1 MQPFGV
7 RYKPTPQLTAPD
19 VPRHLSHFIQVPMRT
34 NANMR
39 LLCILAL
46 QPSRSTHTVVLKDFS
61 ASVVDACERSYSDVD
76 VVCQEWLARKMWTQS
91 SVLQVLDDGLSARY
105 IPG

>member
-7 RYKPTPQLTAPD
+7 RYKHPELLTAPD
-19 VPRHLSHFIQVPMRT
+19 VPHLSHFIQVPMRT

-39 LLCILAL
+39 LLRILAS

-61 ASVVDACERSYSDVD
+61 ASVVDVCERSYSDVE

-91 SVLQVLDDGLSARY
+91 SVVQVLEDGLSPRH
-105 IPG
+105 IPR

>member
-1 MQPFGV
+1 
-7 RYKPTPQLTAPD
+7 
-19 VPRHLSHFIQVPMRT
+19 MRT

-39 LLCILAL
+39 LLRILPL

-61 ASVVDACERSYSDVD
+61 ASVVDVCERSYSDVE

-91 SVLQVLDDGLSARY
+91 SVLQVREDATIRPIEAWLTLAQFLRLTLSNHCLSVQKREG
-105 IPG
+105 IRWLE